1 MFGGACPAMT
11 CPPPSQAPLNQTQP
25 SHQNPTLDEVEGN
38 GGGKGLQ
45 QPAKGVPDGLVRA
58 AGYPMGMQALLP
70 SVADGRCHCGARAG
84 GAGKLDGLHMPRT
97 RAAASPCSIC
107 IYPLHAAV
115 SSSIHAALCPG
126 SLVVGGVSLGGV
138 GAVGQELVG
147 VAHVACGYSS
157 IRRQKRVNS
166 RTMYKGQA
174 GGMLMRG
181 HASAQDQLHAA
192 CQLNMPRCIRLRACG
207 GS

>member
-1 MFGGACPAMT
+1 MT

-38 GGGKGLQ
+38 GGGEGLQ

-58 AGYPMGMQALLP
+58 AGYPMGVQALLL

-84 GAGKLDGLHMPRT
+84 GAGKLYSLHMHARVPCT
-97 RAAASPCSIC
+97 RVATSPCSIC
-107 IYPLHAAV
+107 IHPLHVAVSSSFV
-115 SSSIHAALCPG
+115 SSSIHAALCPC

-138 GAVGQELVG
+138 SAVGQELVG
-147 VAHVACGYSS
+147 VAHVACGHLS
-157 IRRQKRVNS
+157 IRRQKRVIN

-174 GGMLMRG
+174 GACSCMAMPLRRLGYSL
-181 HASAQDQLHAA
+181 HAS
-192 CQLNMPRCIRLRACG
+192 
-207 GS
+207 